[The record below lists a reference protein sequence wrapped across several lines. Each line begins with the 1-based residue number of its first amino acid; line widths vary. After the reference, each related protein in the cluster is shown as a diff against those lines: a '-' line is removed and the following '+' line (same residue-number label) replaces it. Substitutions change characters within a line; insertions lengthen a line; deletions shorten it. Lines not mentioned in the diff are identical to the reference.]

1 MHASAAYGGV
11 YASILEG
18 YAVSPAQVA
27 NDLFH
32 VAEHNGSI
40 AGFYSLTLGGEPEL
54 DLMFVTDPAQGS
66 GLGAMLFRHMRIE
79 ARRRGIAAVRIVSHP
94 PSVGFYQK
102 MGATII
108 GTSPPTPR
116 AAWER
121 PILTLPV

>member
-1 MHASAAYGGV
+1 MHASAAYGGA

-18 YAVSPAQVA
+18 YAVSPAQID

-32 VAEHNGSI
+32 VAEHDGSI
-40 AGFYSLTLGGEPEL
+40 AGFYSLTLAGEPEL
-54 DLMFVTDPAQGS
+54 DLMFVADRAQGS
-66 GLGAMLFRHMRIE
+66 GLGAVLFQHMRIE

-116 AAWER
+116 ATWER
-121 PILTLPV
+121 PILNLPV